1 MLVAIAI
8 VAALGVGLGI
18 AWVVSGPKMQP
29 DRAAE
34 FCWNEFATQLGLEYD
49 PGGLLKGPY
58 ISGSYK
64 GMDVMMDTFH
74 QQGDGSKLLF
84 TRLVVNAG
92 DNLPEGFD
100 GTAKAKPSDDPAKR
114 MIAQTTRRH
123 INDLVKK
130 VGATMANGKVRLV
143 RPGAVW
149 SPQVMVKTFKHIL
162 HICEFLCIDSNDTA
176 GKLLHGSRDKTL
188 PDQLRADMKRVLME
202 SYAGSVESESA
213 AAELLDDPD
222 PKTRLRAAKSLG
234 PKGIPVLVKLARDPG
249 VLREVR
255 DDAVG
260 HMLRLNAPDQIASS
274 IRQLLTS
281 SHAEV
286 FRSVLTM
293 VRRARYTPALATLV
307 EMVTDSRSAGDQVA
321 AITEVLGEIGDR
333 SMQSLLITLLNHDF
347 LLVRRRAAV
356 ALGRLGGPSSLGPL
370 EELARS
376 GNVNRRLKELCSSA
390 IKSIRARS
398 GMGGGESI
406 EGAGAS

>member
-18 AWVVSGPKMQP
+18 AWGVSGPKMQP

-49 PGGLLKGPY
+49 AGGLLKGPY
-58 ISGSYK
+58 ISGNAK
-64 GMDVMMDTFH
+64 GMDVVMDTFH
-74 QQGDGSKLLF
+74 QQGDGSKVLF
-84 TRLVVNAG
+84 TRFVVNAG

-100 GTAKAKPSDDPAKR
+100 GSAKAKPSDDPAKR
-114 MIAQTTRRH
+114 MVAQTTRRH

-130 VGATMANGKVRLV
+130 LGATMANGKVRLV

-149 SPQVMVKTFKHIL
+149 SPQVMIKTVKHIL
-162 HICEFLCIDSNDTA
+162 HICEFLCIENNDVA
-176 GKLLHGSRDKTL
+176 GKLLHGSRDKSL

-202 SYAGSVESESA
+202 SYAGSTESDSA
-213 AAELLDDPD
+213 AAELIDDPD

-234 PKGIPVLVKLARDPG
+234 TKGIPALVKMGRDPG

-255 DDAVG
+255 DEAVG
-260 HMLRLNAPDQIASS
+260 HLLRLNAPDQVASS

-286 FRSVLTM
+286 FRCVLTM
-293 VRRARYTPALATLV
+293 VRRARYAPALATLI
-307 EMVTDSRSAGDQVA
+307 EMASDSRVSGEQVA
-321 AITEVLGEIGDR
+321 AITEVLGEMGDR
-333 SMQSLLITLLNHDF
+333 STQPLLINLLNHDF

-356 ALGRLGGPSSLGPL
+356 ALGRLGGPASLGPL

-376 GNVNRRLKELCSSA
+376 SNVNRRLKELCNSA
-390 IKSIRARS
+390 VKSIRTRS
-398 GMGGGESI
+398 GMGGGDA
-406 EGAGAS
+406 EGAEAS